1 MIMVLVSHI
10 DMWNIICCRHYAQ
23 DCTDFP
29 WTLANALEALRRSNS
44 DRTCALVVTQLERMN
59 NVFFGMAGELRFK
72 FV

>member
-1 MIMVLVSHI
+1 MIMVPVSH
-10 DMWNIICCRHYAQ
+10 MWNIICCRHYAQ

-44 DRTCALVVTQLERMN
+44 DRTCAPVMTQLERTN